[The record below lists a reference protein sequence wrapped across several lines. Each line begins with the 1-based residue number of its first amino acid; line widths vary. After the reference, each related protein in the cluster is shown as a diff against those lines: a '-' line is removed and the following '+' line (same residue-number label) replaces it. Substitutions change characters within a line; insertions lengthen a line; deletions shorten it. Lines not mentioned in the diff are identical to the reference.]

1 MAIPA
6 AVITGIEL
14 ASALVPV
21 VNQLIE
27 LAGNLANLIKNAQ
40 APDPVIQAHIDALKP
55 QIDAMLD
62 QVKAFNTR
70 IATSPPEAPPPA

>member
-6 AVITGIEL
+6 GVITGIAL
-14 ASALVPV
+14 ASALIPV

-27 LAGNLANLIKNAQ
+27 LTGNLTNLIKNAN
-40 APDPVIQAHIDALKP
+40 APDPTIQAHIEALKP
-55 QIDAMLD
+55 QIDAMID

-70 IATSPPEAPPPA
+70 IATSLPEAPPPA